1 MRDSG
6 PLVNCSSTSKL
17 LFYVARQ
24 GIFIIIL
31 NFLVSL
37 FG

>member
-1 MRDSG
+1 MCDTG

-31 NFLVSL
+31 NFSGSL
-37 FG
+37 SG